1 SGVVDVCLWSA
12 LLSEVTGETTFN
24 TVQHLVADTDVCKC
38 PANHDFVVTAAGS
51 VGVEV
56 LTCHTVFNKVP
67 ACWSVR
73 FERPCRRD
81 VVGSYRITEFE
92 QDPCTSNIFNWC
104 SFEGHAFK
112 VGRFPHID

>member
-1 SGVVDVCLWSA
+1 AGTIFLAAEHDQWNISFLVVHSGVVDICLWSA

-73 FERPCRRD
+73 FESPCR
-81 VVGSYRITEFE
+81 
-92 QDPCTSNIFNWC
+92 
-104 SFEGHAFK
+104 
-112 VGRFPHID
+112 